1 MLIPI
6 YNTEST
12 FRIRFEIE
20 QLRKVGGIQTVISL
34 EGNSAS
40 GEHKPGDRLGEAI
53 MTRPIEKISIAKTL
67 RDC

>member
-12 FRIRFEIE
+12 FRIIFEIK
-20 QLRKVGGIQTVISL
+20 QLRKVGSIPTVISL

-40 GEHKPGDRLGEAI
+40 GEHKPGDRLGEAVND
-53 MTRPIEKISIAKTL
+53 KTH
-67 RDC
+67 